1 MRLTLTTLAALITF
15 GCGRTEVV
23 RYSVELPDAAVDA
36 GLPDAGL
43 PDAGPPD
50 AGPPDAGPPDAG
62 PPDAGPCIPRP
73 LPLEPAVPTA
83 MFVIDRSGSMLE
95 DLDGRTDA
103 GVNRWSVLETALST
117 VLPPLDRQ
125 LAMGALMYPHPSLV
139 CSMPSAIDLSPALD
153 NASRLL
159 ALFSSPLP
167 QGGTPTSEALSMASQ
182 HLLSLRTATAARAL
196 ILATDGA
203 PNCNASLDD
212 DSCVCTSVP
221 LQPPRNCNGPIHCLD
236 DRRTIDTLTTIFS
249 LQVPTYVI
257 GLGSSLNQFAG
268 TLDQMAVAGGVP
280 RQGVGPRYYSVAN
293 QAELTDAFGRIT
305 SQLTRCTFLLNGLG
319 ANDTFV
325 LLVDG
330 VEVPRGPNGWEWLD
344 EANRELAL
352 TGAAC
357 DLAAGGAAANVL
369 VDCH

>member
-23 RYSVELPDAAVDA
+23 RYSVEPPDAAVDA
-36 GLPDAGL
+36 GL
-43 PDAGPPD
+43 PD

-83 MFVIDRSGSMLE
+83 MFVIDRSGSMEE
-95 DLDGRTDA
+95 DLDGRYDA
-103 GVNRWSVLETALST
+103 GVTRWRVLETALRT

-125 LAMGALMYPHPSLV
+125 LAMGALMYPHRTFV
-139 CSMPSAIDLSPALD
+139 CSAPSAIDLSPALG
-153 NASRLL
+153 NSSGLL
-159 ALFSSPLP
+159 ALFGGPDP
-167 QGGTPTSEALSMASQ
+167 VGGTPISEALSMASQ

-203 PNCNASLDD
+203 PNCNSSLNNNG
-212 DSCVCTSVP
+212 CVCTSVP
-221 LQPPRNCNGPIHCLD
+221 TQNPPNCDAATHCLD
-236 DRRTIDTLTTIFS
+236 DVRTISTLRAI
-249 LQVPTYVI
+249 LGRQVPTYVI

-325 LLVDG
+325 LLVGG

-357 DLAAGGAAANVL
+357 DLAAGGAAASVL